1 MKAVWSSA
9 LWRRTILILAASLL
23 LCIEGRSADANTP
36 INGVI
41 RLFNGVDLQGFHT
54 WLVDSQRGD
63 PRNVFTVT
71 NGSIRISGNGLG
83 YLATAQ
89 NYRHYRLVA
98 EFKWGGRNYSWGDR
112 IGKARDSGIFLHS
125 IGPDGNSHDGR
136 GAFKSAIECN
146 IFQGAMGDFLLIR
159 GTNAQGNLIAPKLT
173 AEVADQRDG
182 DGWFT
187 WRQGGRLQSIE
198 RWGRLNWHGKDPQ
211 WKDLLDFR
219 GAGDVERPAGT
230 WNQIECICRGD
241 RITIH
246 LNGVRVNEAFNV
258 WPSSGQILLQ
268 CEGSEIFFRKVELHP
283 LSVIEPDEAGSRQR
297 QAR

>member
-1 MKAVWSSA
+1 MKLVGPSNLSPGVV
-9 LWRRTILILAASLL
+9 LIFAASFLFS
-23 LCIEGRSADANTP
+23 IEGRSADAIAPTK
-36 INGVI
+36 GLI

-54 WLVDSQRGD
+54 WLVDSQRAD
-63 PRNVFTVT
+63 PRSVFAVT
-71 NGSIRISGNGLG
+71 NGCIRISGDGLG

-89 NYRHYRLVA
+89 SYRDYRLVA

-112 IGKARDSGIFLHS
+112 VGKARDSGIFLHS

-146 IFQGAMGDFLLIR
+146 IFQGALGDFLLIR
-159 GTNAQGNLIAPKLT
+159 GTNAQGHLIAPKLT
-173 AEVADQRDG
+173 AEVAGQRDA

-187 WRQGGRLQSIE
+187 WERGGRQQSIE
-198 RWGRLNWHGKDPQ
+198 RWGRLNWFGKDPQ

-219 GAGDVERPAGT
+219 GSRDVERSPGE
-230 WNQIECICRGD
+230 WNHIECICRGD

-246 LNGVRVNEAFNV
+246 FNGVTVNEAINV

-268 CEGSEIFFRKVELHP
+268 CEGSEIFFRKLELHP
-283 LSVIEPDEAGSRQR
+283 LETRIPDEAESNPGKIK
-297 QAR
+297 